1 MVYYFVHVKWKGGG
15 SMAMEIEKITLL
27 IEKCDEEEKKEV
39 TSVKKSLSDTFRLMI
54 TDFQN
59 YVLSGK
65 REDIDMEGIIPQLKR
80 LKEIGA
86 KYQVEFPSIDDAD
99 SARVY
104 VAQYGSQIVKMG

>member
-1 MVYYFVHVKWKGGG
+1 
-15 SMAMEIEKITLL
+15 MAMEIEKITLL

-39 TSVKKSLSDTFRLMI
+39 ASAKKSLSDTFKLMI

-59 YVLSGK
+59 YVLTGK
-65 REDIDMEGIIPQLKR
+65 REEIDLESILPQLKR

-86 KYQVEFPSIDDAD
+86 KYEIEFPSIEDAD